1 MSNPKN
7 KITPEGIKQM
17 KEKMVE
23 ILQAICYHDKINIVN
38 FQKGQIY
45 KTE

>member
-7 KITPEGIKQM
+7 KITPEGINQM
-17 KEKMVE
+17 KKNIAN
-23 ILQAICYHDKINIVN
+23 ILQAICYHDKINIVD

>member
-1 MSNPKN
+1 MSNPTN
-7 KITPEGIKQM
+7 KITPEGIKKM
-17 KEKMVE
+17 KEEIVD
-23 ILQAICYHDKINIVN
+23 ILQAICYNDKINIVN